1 MKNRIYFLDNLR
13 ISAIFLLILLHSAII
28 FTGWNWHLSSKKDSE
43 IFRVFCLFVHE
54 WRMPLLFFIA
64 GSSSFLSLKNKSEFE
79 FLKDRARRLL
89 IPLFSGIFI
98 LVPPQVY
105 IERLDKFSDYIS
117 FYPNF
122 FDGIYPEGNFFW
134 HHLWFL
140 GYLFLYSF
148 ILYFILKYKILNFD
162 FLEKSLINN
171 KIDLKLKYPID
182 IISYIR
188 ISFLIIFILFIA
200 QVILRPFYFNDTH
213 ALFNDWANFS
223 HNFLFFLLGYLYS
236 NYNLYDYFDLSI
248 INNFILGVLSF
259 LLLFLHYYFKIE
271 YNYNLNLYENIII
284 RFFLKAMMG
293 WFWIAFFIGLFMKF
307 FNYSNDTLKELS
319 IAVYP
324 IYLIHQT
331 IIVVIGYYIIN
342 IDINIFLQYII
353 ICLVTIVL
361 SLLFY
366 FLILKKISFLRIF
379 FGIK

>member
-1 MKNRIYFLDNLR
+1 M
-13 ISAIFLLILLHSAII
+13 
-28 FTGWNWHLSSKKDSE
+28 
-43 IFRVFCLFVHE
+43 
-54 WRMPLLFFIA
+54 
-64 GSSSFLSLKNKSEFE
+64 
-79 FLKDRARRLL
+79 
-89 IPLFSGIFI
+89 
-98 LVPPQVY
+98 
-105 IERLDKFSDYIS
+105 
-117 FYPNF
+117 
-122 FDGIYPEGNFFW
+122 
-134 HHLWFL
+134 
-140 GYLFLYSF
+140 
-148 ILYFILKYKILNFD
+148 
-162 FLEKSLINN
+162 EKSLINN